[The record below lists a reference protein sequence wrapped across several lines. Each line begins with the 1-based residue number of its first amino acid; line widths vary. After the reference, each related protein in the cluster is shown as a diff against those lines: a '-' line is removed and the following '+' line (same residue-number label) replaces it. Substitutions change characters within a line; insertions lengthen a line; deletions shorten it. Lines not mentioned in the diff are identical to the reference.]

1 MKKILFITFLLF
13 TLVNCTQKSNTDN
26 FQNEVYSQ
34 IFHEIIDSCVVNIEP
49 IEFQE
54 NVTEKEKDDYNNE
67 MLKIRNQKRLIAIY
81 DTVSGYRKD
90 DFDENIFKN
99 FRTNWVKSDS
109 SNFVININNSNIK
122 ANNTLIKASE
132 LPNLEKAFKDYKT
145 WDEYE
150 DLKNRDVEISVRRIF
165 FNDIKTEGLLQIGVI
180 CGKLCGQGYDIWI
193 KKIDN
198 EWKIIKIKRTWI
210 S

>member
-67 MLKIRNQKRLIAIY
+67 MLKIRNQKRLIAIF
-81 DTVSGYRKD
+81 DTVNGYGKD
-90 DFDENIFKN
+90 NFENKIAKN
-99 FRTNWVKSDS
+99 INTNWVKSDS

-122 ANNTLIKASE
+122 GNNTLIKASE
-132 LPNLEKAFKDYKT
+132 LPN
-145 WDEYE
+145 
-150 DLKNRDVEISVRRIF
+150 
-165 FNDIKTEGLLQIGVI
+165 
-180 CGKLCGQGYDIWI
+180 
-193 KKIDN
+193 
-198 EWKIIKIKRTWI
+198 
-210 S
+210 